1 MKRPLVLASAAAALL
16 FAASAA
22 EASRVSWSIG
32 VNVPPVATY
41 VSSGPVWAPAP
52 AVVYSTPAPYYAPAP
67 VVYDDPYFYGGY
79 AVPRVRYVA
88 PPVVF
93 APRHRHWGPPHW
105 SRWAPRAPWD
115 RHDRWHH
122 RVEHRR

>member
-1 MKRPLVLASAAAALL
+1 MKRLLICISAAAALL

-22 EASRVSWSIG
+22 EASRIGWSIG

-41 VSSGPVWAPAP
+41 VSNGPGWGYAPP

-67 VVYDDPYFYGGY
+67 VVYDEPYFVRPY
-79 AVPRVRYVA
+79 AVPRVGYYAPYV
-88 PPVVF
+88 V
-93 APRHRHWGPPHW
+93 APRHRHYWAHPHW
-105 SRWAPRAPWD
+105 VDRAPWH

-122 RVEHRR
+122 RVDRHR